1 MSKFVSLCD
10 PRGRSQAHA
19 WQNCY
24 LAEVEEEDNSN
35 ATCFVKSRLIWNRPF
50 GGHTL
55 SLSLFSP
62 FWINVSVLVTLDC
75 VKQFE

>member
-24 LAEVEEEDNSN
+24 LAEVKEEDDSN
-35 ATCFVKSRLIWNRPF
+35 ATCFVKSRLILEPSLRGAYFVTLPF
-50 GGHTL
+50 L
-55 SLSLFSP
+55 SL
-62 FWINVSVLVTLDC
+62 LDQC
-75 VKQFE
+75 FCACDSRLRQTI

>member
-24 LAEVEEEDNSN
+24 FAEVEEEDDSN
-35 ATCFVKSRLIWNRPF
+35 ATCFVKSRLILEPSLRW
-50 GGHTL
+50 HTL